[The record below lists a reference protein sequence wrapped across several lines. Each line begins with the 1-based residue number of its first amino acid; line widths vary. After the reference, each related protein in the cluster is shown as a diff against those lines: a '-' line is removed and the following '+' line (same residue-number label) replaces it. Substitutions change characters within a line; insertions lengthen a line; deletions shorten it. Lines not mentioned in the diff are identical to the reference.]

1 MAHALNKITPAP
13 RPAPHPLPLAKPELG
28 EAEAAAARRAILSGW
43 VTQGPEVE
51 AFERE
56 FAAYVGAPHACAV
69 SSCTAALHVAFAALG
84 IGPGDEVITA
94 SHSFIATANAIR
106 YVGAVPV
113 FADVELASGNL
124 DPDQVAAAITPRT
137 RAILAV
143 HQVGLPADLARLI
156 PLAER
161 HGLALVEDA
170 ACAVGSEIAWQ
181 GGWQRI
187 GRPHGRIACF
197 SFHPRKLLT
206 TGDGGMLTTADPAL
220 DGAFRRLRQH
230 GMTVSDRDRHEA
242 ATVVQEGYDRV
253 GFNYRLT
260 DIQGAVGREQLK
272 RLPELVAR
280 RRTQVDRYRARLAAC
295 PAIELPHEPN
305 WARANWQSF
314 VVMLPSQAVRDR
326 AMGRLLAGGIATR
339 PGVMTS
345 HREVAYRITPWRCVD
360 GPGACGCAPGTCA
373 RLAASEARRD
383 RGLILPTFHAMTEAD
398 IARVADALIAAV
410 A

>member
-1 MAHALNKITPAP
+1 LNKITQAP
-13 RPAPHPLPLAKPELG
+13 RRAPQPIPVAQPELG

-51 AFERE
+51 AFEHE

-69 SSCTAALHVAFAALG
+69 SSCTAALHVALAALG
-84 IGPGDEVITA
+84 VGPDDEVITA

-124 DPDQVAAAITPRT
+124 DPEQVAAAIGPRT

-143 HQVGLPADLARLI
+143 HQVGMPADLARLTA
-156 PLAER
+156 LADR
-161 HGLALVEDA
+161 YDLALIEDA
-170 ACAVGSEIAWQ
+170 ACAVGSELAWQ

-220 DGAFRRLRQH
+220 DAAFRRLRQH
-230 GMTVSDRDRHEA
+230 GMTVSDRDRHAA

-260 DIQGAVGREQLK
+260 DLQAAVGREQLK
-272 RLPELVAR
+272 RLPGMVAHR
-280 RRTQVDRYRARLAAC
+280 RDQVARYRARLAAC
-295 PAIELPHEPN
+295 PAVELLQEPN
-305 WARANWQSF
+305 WARSNWQSF
-314 VVMLPSQAVRDR
+314 VVMLRDQAVRDR
-326 AMGRLLAGGIATR
+326 AVAVLLEVGIATR
-339 PGVMTS
+339 PGVMTA
-345 HREVAYRITPWRCVD
+345 HRETAYQSAPWRCVD
-360 GPGACGCAPGTCA
+360 GPGACGCAPPRCA

-383 RGLILPTFHAMTEAD
+383 RGLILPLFHAMTEAD
-398 IARVADALIAAV
+398 IDRVADALIDAV

>member
-1 MAHALNKITPAP
+1 LNKIAKPSSP
-13 RPAPHPLPLAKPELG
+13 RPEPLPVAKPELG

-43 VTQGPEVE
+43 VTQGPEVA

-56 FAAYVGAPHACAV
+56 FADYVGAPHACAV

-84 IGPGDEVITA
+84 IGADDEVITA
-94 SHSFIATANAIR
+94 SHSFIATANTIR
-106 YVGAVPV
+106 YVGAIPV

-124 DPDQVAAAITPRT
+124 DPDEVAAAITPRT

-143 HQVGLPADLARLI
+143 HQVGMPADLGRLL

-161 HGLALVEDA
+161 HGLAVVEDA

-220 DGAFRRLRQH
+220 DNAFRRLRQH
-230 GMTVSDRDRHEA
+230 GMTVSDRDRHA
-242 ATVVQEGYDRV
+242 ATTVVQEGYDRV

-260 DIQGAVGREQLK
+260 DMQGAVGREQLK
-272 RLPELVAR
+272 RLPEMVAR
-280 RRTQVDRYRARLAAC
+280 RRAQVAHYRALLAPVA
-295 PAIELPHEPN
+295 AVELPQEPN
-305 WARANWQSF
+305 WARTNWQSF
-314 VVMLPSQAVRDR
+314 VVMLPSQTVRDR
-326 AMGRLLAGGIATR
+326 AMARLLEAGIATR
-339 PGVMTS
+339 PGVMTA
-345 HREVAYRITPWRCVD
+345 HREEAYRTTPWRCVD

-373 RLAASEARRD
+373 RLGASDARRD
-383 RGLILPTFHAMTEAD
+383 RGLILPLFHAMTEDD
-398 IARVADALIAAV
+398 IARVVDALAEAA